1 MRRVLKG
8 VAFVIAAVV
17 IIAGALGLAVGPLS
31 DRKRNR
37 IVEVPIAP
45 VAYVDDDS
53 ARARGKYL
61 FESRGCAECHGDN
74 GAGRVVYDGTNGFF
88 IKSPN
93 ISTGP
98 GSVVKDYREVD
109 WVRTIRHGVSPQKRP
124 LFLMPSADYNR
135 MTNADLAALVSH
147 VRALPPATGTAAEI
161 RLPLIVRALYVA
173 GEVRDA
179 AELIDHSLPPA
190 APVAEGMTAEH
201 GAYVAQMCKGC
212 HGNGFSGGKIPGT
225 PPDWPP
231 AANLT
236 SGPGSTM
243 PRYDSVEKFA
253 AMLRTGKRPDGTTV
267 SAVMPFPTLRNLND
281 TDVGAVYA
289 FLKTL
294 PARPAGER

>member
-1 MRRVLKG
+1 MRKVLKG
-8 VAFVIAAVV
+8 FAFVIAAIV

-37 IVEVPIAP
+37 IVEVAITP
-45 VAYVDDDS
+45 VAYVDDEA

-74 GAGRVVYDGTNGFF
+74 GAGRVVLNEPNGFYV
-88 IKSPN
+88 KSPN
-93 ISTGP
+93 ISSGP
-98 GSVVKDYREVD
+98 GSVVKDYREAD
-109 WVRTIRHGVSPQKRP
+109 WVRTIRHGVSPAMHA
-124 LFLMPSADYNR
+124 LFLMPSADYSR

-161 RLPLIVRALYVA
+161 RLPFIVKALYVA
-173 GEVRDA
+173 GQVRDD
-179 AELIDHSLPPA
+179 AESIDHSLPPA

-201 GAYVAQMCKGC
+201 GAYVAQMCRGC
-212 HGNGFSGGKIPGT
+212 HGNTFSGGKIPGT

-236 SGPGSTM
+236 PGPGSAM
-243 PRYDSVEKFA
+243 PRYESVDKFA
-253 AMLRTGKRPDGTTV
+253 AMLRTGKRPDGTAV
-267 SAVMPFPTLRNLND
+267 STVMPFPSLRNLND